1 MRSKIRKYIS
11 STRNRTVASPTCPQ
25 TQPDQQVLPP
35 SNIYRSCS
43 KLPMP
48 AFLDALCDDNLKS
61 LIIDGAASQE
71 QLSEAWLLILSE
83 YYELKGEGIDSNEQC
98 SLSRD
103 INKLNN
109 HLFILDL
116 CIKFLLER
124 FSESIA
130 DSVRQLGYSF
140 RPASTNP
147 VEYVGLLNAIVQKS
161 KTKYIQLQQ
170 LIKQLEAK
178 MEDIGQEKPKRDDF
192 ERSVIYFEEMQGATY
207 NMDDLTVSKYLM
219 LEKKYSQ
226 KVEQLKMLH
235 AKR

>member
-1 MRSKIRKYIS
+1 
-11 STRNRTVASPTCPQ
+11 
-25 TQPDQQVLPP
+25 
-35 SNIYRSCS
+35 
-43 KLPMP
+43 MP
-48 AFLDALCDDNLKS
+48 AFLDALCEDNLNS
-61 LIIDGAASQE
+61 LIIDGTASVE

-83 YYELKGEGIDSNEQC
+83 YYELKGDGIEGNEQC
-98 SLSRD
+98 ALSRD

-116 CIKFLLER
+116 CIKFLLDR

-130 DSVRQLGYSF
+130 DSVRKLGYTF
-140 RPASTNP
+140 RPTSTNP
-147 VEYVGLLNAIVQKS
+147 AEYVGLLNAIVQKS
-161 KTKYIQLQQ
+161 KTKFVQLQQ

-178 MEDIGQEKPKRDDF
+178 MEDSGKEKPKRDDF

-219 LEKKYSQ
+219 LEKKYNQ
-226 KVEQLKMLH
+226 KIEQLKSLH